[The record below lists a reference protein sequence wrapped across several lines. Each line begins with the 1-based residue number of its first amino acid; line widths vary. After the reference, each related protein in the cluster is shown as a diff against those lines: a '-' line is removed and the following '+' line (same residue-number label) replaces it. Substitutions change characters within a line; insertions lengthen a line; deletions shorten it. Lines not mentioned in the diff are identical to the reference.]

1 MAAAVKIYRQLGA
14 DGMLFAGDKGM
25 LLNEFTGGVLFLNAE
40 QQRSLAPPPK
50 TLPRSTGHYMEWVAA
65 AKGGKPAN
73 CNFEFAGPVT
83 EIALLGVIAQRT
95 GKHLVWDA
103 ANMRITND
111 AAANQFVAPAYRAGW
126 SL

>member
-1 MAAAVKIYRQLGA
+1 
-14 DGMLFAGDKGM
+14 MLFTGDKGT
-25 LLNEFTGGVLFLNAE
+25 LLNEFTGGVLFLNANSSGAS
-40 QQRSLAPPPK
+40 RRPK

-95 GKHLVWDA
+95 GKYWYGTRPTCA
-103 ANMRITND
+103 SQRRRREPIRR
-111 AAANQFVAPAYRAGW
+111 PAYRAGW